1 MKRIGVFVV
10 ALVCAGLASAADTTT
25 EPIIAIDDV
34 ARFYKL
40 YDATNGH
47 PTADQLQHDYLD
59 AGSDGLHRFAKL
71 RNITGARIA
80 KVMADH
86 PEMYADARRCM
97 TVLPRV
103 RERVQAVLLK
113 LGRLYPEAQFT
124 PITIAVGR
132 GRPVAISGPGE
143 GVEIGLEAL
152 CAINYLNPSVE
163 DRFVHVIAHEFVHTQ
178 QSPLLANDEHPTVL
192 ELALIEGSAEFVG
205 ELTSGEVAYGVFKAS
220 TKGHEAEI
228 ERKFVADED
237 KTDLSDWFNN
247 GTLDKPG
254 DLGYWVGYRIVKSY
268 YQHGVDKRA
277 AIRQIL
283 QVTDPRAF
291 LAKSGWYPGIRL
303 R

>member
-1 MKRIGVFVV
+1 MKRIGVVV
-10 ALVCAGLASAADTTT
+10 FALVCAGLASAADTTT
-25 EPIIAIDDV
+25 EPVIAIDDV

-47 PTADQLQHDYLD
+47 PTADQLRHDYLD
-59 AGSDGLHRFAKL
+59 AGSDGLHDFAKL

-103 RERVQAVLLK
+103 RQRVQAVLLK

-132 GRPVAISGPGE
+132 GRPVAISAPGE

-152 CAINYLNPSVE
+152 CAINYLNPNVE

-178 QSPLLANDEHPTVL
+178 QSPVLANDEHPTVL

-220 TKGHEAEI
+220 TKGHEAQI

-237 KTDLSDWFNN
+237 KTDLSDWFYN

-268 YQHGVDKRA
+268 YQHGADKRA
-277 AIRQIL
+277 ALRQIL

-291 LAKSGWYPGIRL
+291 LAKSGWYPGITL